1 MKNILIER
9 EKVEISHEEKV
20 KDLIK
25 SSSDKNGVVIKISNR
40 LYRLKNEDG
49 KLFTESIYPI
59 FEFDDDFEFEK
70 ILKTI
75 I

>member
-9 EKVEISHEEKV
+9 EGVEISHEEKV

-25 SSSDKNGVVIKISNR
+25 SSSDKNGVVIKIGNR